1 MMRPTFVDIGITR
14 AGNGAPRSA
23 VNQHF
28 IYVLV
33 SKCIVKHLELYT
45 RNRGDI
51 ETYGEP
57 GLF

>member
-1 MMRPTFVDIGITR
+1 MMHPTFVDIGITH

-23 VNQHF
+23 VNQHS

-33 SKCIVKHLELYT
+33 SKCIVKHLKLYA
-45 RNRGDI
+45 RYRGDI
-51 ETYGEP
+51 ETYSEP